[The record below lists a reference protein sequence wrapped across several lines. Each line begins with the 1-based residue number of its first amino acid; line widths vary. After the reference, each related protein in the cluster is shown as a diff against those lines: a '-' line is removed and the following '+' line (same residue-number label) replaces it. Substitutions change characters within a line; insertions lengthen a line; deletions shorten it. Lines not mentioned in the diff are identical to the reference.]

1 MHENGKKLLSLMF
14 KEGETVCVSN
24 AKYSYHSLSL
34 ENILDNR
41 VVLLSPNPSAPIR
54 KADSSELIF
63 VALNPIKGFR
73 EDANCTSF
81 RNFLIEIDTGPLAQ
95 QLDFIKKLGMPYSAA
110 VFSGNKSIHFLISLS
125 EDLPNI
131 KIYKKMGKWILNI
144 ITLADQNTF
153 YPSISIRI
161 PGAVR
166 SETGKA
172 QQLVDFK
179 GKVSIS
185 ELSAWLAK
193 HPSAKPKEYVKK
205 PLSEV
210 PDFDRISPWVIKKLR
225 HGLDKNV
232 GRNKQW
238 FSIAANFAQAGYD
251 EDDIISI
258 LSKYFQEESDFEEKE
273 FLTAIASGYRHIH
286 SRE

>member
-161 PGAVR
+161 PEAVR